1 LLSFGEG
8 EDRVV
13 LKVVSSL
20 NKKEQRHLRSEF
32 QMLSGLNHPHIISPL
47 KYQEHIADPT
57 RTPPPPPNTPPST
70 LPPLSPQP
78 TSNILVLEFA
88 AHGSLLRYLHSNP
101 LPLPTAR
108 RFFHQITSALHYCH
122 SRSIAHRDLK
132 LDNILVFSGEELSV
146 KVSDFGFAERCVKE
160 GRKVVFGDYK
170 GTRKGYMA
178 PEIHVVRSHP

>member
-1 LLSFGEG
+1 MLSFGEG

-47 KYQEHIADPT
+47 KYQEHVADPA
-57 RTPPPPPNTPPST
+57 RCPPS
-70 LPPLSPQP
+70 PLSAPP

-88 AHGSLLRYLHSNP
+88 AHGSLLSYLQKKA
-101 LPLPTAR
+101 LPVGTAR
-108 RFFHQITSALHYCH
+108 RFFQQIASAVHYCH

-132 LDNILVFSGEELSV
+132 LENVLVFGEGEGLRV
-146 KVSDFGFAERCVKE
+146 KVSDFGLAERCVKE
-160 GRKVVFGDYK
+160 GRKVAFADCR